1 MLSAKEQMLLDALE
15 SKAQTHGIEI
25 VTVSVIGSKKA
36 PTIRVYIDT
45 PSGVSFDELSAA
57 QAWIDP
63 VIESI
68 DPFPGAYT
76 IEVSSPG
83 IDRPLRTLEHFRR
96 FMGDKAKVKLVGPI
110 DGRSTWTGTIESIEN
125 DVVVL
130 RVDDAV
136 VQIPVDNI
144 KSANLIG
151 VIDFSSKNEK

>member
-1 MLSAKEQMLLDALE
+1 MLTAKEQMLLDALE
-15 SKAQTHGIEI
+15 SKAPAHDIEI

-45 PSGVSFDELSAA
+45 PSGVSFDELSSA

-63 VIESI
+63 VIEQI

-83 IDRPLRTLEHFRR
+83 IDRPLRTLDHFRR
-96 FMGDKAKVKLVGPI
+96 YVGDKAKVKSVGPI
-110 DGRSTWTGTIESIEN
+110 DGRSTWTGVIEAVEDN
-125 DVVVL
+125 VVVL
-130 RVDDAV
+130 RVDDAL

-151 VIDFSSKNEK
+151 VVDFSK